1 MKDEE
6 LNEQL
11 HASVFV
17 ESDFI
22 DEFIEN
28 SAGYPT
34 KSEKHYS

>member
-1 MKDEE
+1 MK
-6 LNEQL
+6 EQL

-28 SAGYPT
+28 FAGYPT
-34 KSEKHYS
+34 RGGKHYS